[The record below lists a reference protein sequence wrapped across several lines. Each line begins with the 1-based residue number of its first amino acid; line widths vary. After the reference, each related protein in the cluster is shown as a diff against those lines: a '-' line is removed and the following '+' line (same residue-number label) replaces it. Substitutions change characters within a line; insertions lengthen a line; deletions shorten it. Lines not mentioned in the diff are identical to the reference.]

1 MKRMLSLVLAAALLA
16 GCAARGNSAAGEA
29 GSSAASSGAGAAA
42 SDAAPEGAPA
52 GEPQGEAASAADG
65 GSEGQPLT
73 GEGLQAAQALLEQ
86 PVTLY
91 EALAG
96 GRPVQSPQELPND
109 IAAAYCIAMAQA
121 QAEPGAFRRTDDEQV
136 TQVPA
141 HLVEA
146 YSTALLGISAPPKS
160 NIPSWPITA
169 MRSIPRTPA
178 CRRGCRGRPKPITAP
193 AY

>member
-1 MKRMLSLVLAAALLA
+1 MLSLVLAVALLA
-16 GCAARGNSAAGEA
+16 GCAARGSSAAGEA

-42 SDAAPEGAPA
+42 SDAAPA

-109 IAAAYCIAMAQA
+109 IAAAYSS
-121 QAEPGAFRRTDDEQV
+121 PWPRPRRNRG
-136 TQVPA
+136 P
-141 HLVEA
+141 
-146 YSTALLGISAPPKS
+146 SAG
-160 NIPSWPITA
+160 
-169 MRSIPRTPA
+169 RTMS
-178 CRRGCRGRPKPITAP
+178 G
-193 AY
+193 